1 MKSDIN
7 DFAQTWGRLGR
18 GMKFSFVNA
27 GPNADLDER
36 EGKKSV
42 GAWPPLG
49 ILYLAAVL
57 KQRGAE
63 VSVLDQ
69 AAKGLTI
76 EETVKWIKS
85 QDPDV
90 LGFSTFAASGRTAA
104 LISSEVKKDNPIMK
118 VAFGSYYATFNS
130 ERILE
135 KYPWVDVT
143 VRGEGE
149 QTILDLWEHFEGKK
163 PLRDILGISFRNGGN
178 IVSTA
183 DRPLIEDVS
192 SIPFPDRS
200 LVDDDYHSVIAGAIV
215 APKKFTS
222 LVSSRG
228 CVYSCRF
235 CSCARFAR
243 NRWRP
248 RSVESTME
256 ELLFLASE
264 GYEQFIFVDDNFTA
278 NPKNVSRLCREMRR
292 EKLDMEWACEGRVD
306 NASYE
311 MFWEIAKAG
320 CRILYFGIE
329 SANQRILDYYHK
341 RITPEKSRSAVRTAR
356 KAGADVIVGS
366 FIVGAPDETRAEIQ
380 NTIKFANTIPIDVP
394 QFNILDV
401 FPGTEL
407 WNECE
412 AKGYLKGRDYWET
425 GVSVSEICPTAVP
438 AVEIRQMVHDG
449 FYRFA
454 RRFSFLSKQVAR
466 LMKSDYRGRIIV
478 NNLGRLS
485 EIRESIRSVA

>member
-1 MKSDIN
+1 
-7 DFAQTWGRLGR
+7 
-18 GMKFSFVNA
+18 MKFSFVNA
-27 GPNADLDER
+27 GPNADLDAR

-69 AAKGLTI
+69 AAKGLSI
-76 EETVKWIKS
+76 EETVKWVKS
-85 QDPDV
+85 QNPDV
-90 LGFSTFAASGRTAA
+90 LGFSTFATSGRTAA
-104 LISSEVKKDNPIMK
+104 LISSEVKKDNPNVN

-130 ERILE
+130 ERILQ
-135 KYPWVDVT
+135 KYPWVDIT

-149 QTILDLWEHFEGKK
+149 QTILDLMDHFEGKK
-163 PLRDILGISFRNGGN
+163 PLKDIPGISFRNEGKV
-178 IVSTA
+178 ISTA
-183 DRPLIEDVS
+183 DRPLIKDVS

-200 LVDDDYHSVIAGAIV
+200 LVDDEYHSVIAGAV
-215 APKKFTS
+215 AAPEKFTS

-228 CVYSCRF
+228 CVYDCRF

-248 RSVESTME
+248 RSVENTME

-264 GYEQFIFVDDNFTA
+264 GYKQFIFVDDNFTA
-278 NPKNVSRLCREMRR
+278 NPKNVMKLCREMRR
-292 EKLDMEWACEGRVD
+292 EKLDMEWTCEGRVD

-329 SANQRILDYYHK
+329 SANQRILDYYNK
-341 RITPEKSRSAVRTAR
+341 RITPEKSRTAVKTAR
-356 KAGADVIVGS
+356 KAGADVLVGS

-380 NTIKFANTIPIDVP
+380 NTIRFANTIPIDIP
-394 QFNILDV
+394 QFNILGV

-412 AKGYLKGRDYWET
+412 AKGYLKGKDYWET

-438 AVEIRQMVHDG
+438 EAEIKTMMHEG
-449 FYRFA
+449 FYKFA
-454 RRFSFLSKQVAR
+454 QRPSFISKEIIR
-466 LMKSDYRGRIIV
+466 LMKSGYRKRIV
-478 NNLGRLS
+478 VSNVGRLG
-485 EIRESIRSVA
+485 EIRESLRSVA